1 VGSTGTGGVPAKR
14 PIFFI
19 PVGHPAYQVPNKFII
34 LGSYPVKIKAEIEI
48 KTEYEFIIN
57 FHPEVNDL
65 FIDLAA
71 YSIFGVDF

>member
-1 VGSTGTGGVPAKR
+1 
-14 PIFFI
+14 
-19 PVGHPAYQVPNKFII
+19 